1 MRGLFFLLVLSLWL
15 PTGCRN
21 RSKRQGSE
29 VKVSRVNGDEGMH
42 EPVPISINCKLGN
55 NVSYDLHA
63 KIDRRGF
70 DLLVRTLVT
79 KSYVGFWSGS
89 QINLGKNYAEKI
101 ALRANEIG
109 ALSAC
114 LVSQNKVGDAG
125 LLIPTNVAAPI
136 VSVHEMQGQV
146 SAATVD
152 ARSEFMEQR
161 LLNQIAQLESATASQ
176 DWRAIYQGIGQL
188 RVDLVT
194 ATRNSLLVSKK
205 VDEIGKRTESIRA
218 RLVRGGVLMCP
229 GQVQLIE
236 DPRQISE
243 FESKLLRN
251 LASQSCFVG
260 QSATPQESLRF
271 WVAATNL
278 LMPRAVTSVYHA
290 ALSAKTGD
298 ELRRVFVAALASQ
311 RTSGGLKSWSDDIA
325 KLRQSSDGS
334 REVQQAFIKGKL
346 LAAYS
351 DFFALN
357 SELQD
362 QMPAVL
368 VDYL

>member
-1 MRGLFFLLVLSLWL
+1 MRDLFFLLVLSLLL
-15 PTGCRN
+15 PVGCRN
-21 RSKRQGSE
+21 GSRRQGSE
-29 VKVSRVNGDEGMH
+29 IKVTRVSGDEGMH
-42 EPVPISINCKLGN
+42 EPVPISINCRLRN

-70 DLLVRTLVT
+70 DLLVHTLVT

-89 QINLGKNYAEKI
+89 QINQGKNYAEKI
-101 ALRANEIG
+101 ALRAHEIG
-109 ALSAC
+109 ALSEC

-125 LLIPTNVAAPI
+125 LLIPTNVAAPV

-146 SAATVD
+146 SPATID
-152 ARSEFMEQR
+152 ARSDFTEQR
-161 LLNQIAQLESATASQ
+161 LLNQFAQLESAVASQ
-176 DWRAIYQGIGQL
+176 DWRATYHGIGQL
-188 RVDLVT
+188 RLDLVT
-194 ATRNSLLVSKK
+194 AARNSLLVSKK
-205 VDEIGKRTESIRA
+205 LDEIGKRTESIHA
-218 RLVRGGVLMCP
+218 KLVRGGVLMCP

-243 FESKLLRN
+243 FEAKLLRN

-260 QSATPQESLRF
+260 RSATPQESLRF
-271 WVAATNL
+271 WVAATDL
-278 LMPRAVTSVYHA
+278 LMPGAITSVYYA
-290 ALSAKTGD
+290 ALNAKTGD
-298 ELRRVFVAALASQ
+298 DLRRVFVAALASQ
-311 RTSGGLKSWSDDIA
+311 RTSGGLKSWSDDIT

-334 REVQQAFIKGKL
+334 REVLQAFIKGKL
-346 LAAYS
+346 LTAYP